1 MAVDTGT
8 GMGAHAWRRALA
20 KVMKLTS
27 GYYREDEP
35 DNLMELVK
43 GMEDAPGIGK
53 AMDGLAEAVMDGLDA
68 DDAEAVQRAYCVLS
82 AAPFIAQRE
91 HLIIPGMSESRCRTM
106 VFLRGMGLYSNAYT
120 RLSDTDV
127 ITGRGIEPGGGIL
140 YDGPDISLRFVRD
153 VDRLLAEDGL
163 DRMTA
168 PGFNPVAFPI
178 DLMAFMAD
186 GGGVDSGLA
195 DRAAGLMQESIFSNG
210 PMWAPLP
217 MDGETLRAS
226 AKPLPGAEKGSPAWR
241 MLMDLGDNMPD
252 VGPTAADMRFLV
264 NEGDFT
270 RDRGKSDETMEDE
283 AISLAGRFLD
293 SIDRSTVKGVIP
305 CHLFPQSL
313 TTWVL
318 SSHDA
323 RLLKALPEAWMML
336 NRFERLYYDA
346 EKTAQAR
353 LRDSDSTREDLI
365 GIYTGSVRGLLPDLS
380 GRNGAVPDNVLKGRI
395 ADLIESGWVDVDDGQ
410 GVLVRP
416 A

>member
-1 MAVDTGT
+1 MTAGT
-8 GMGAHAWRRALA
+8 GAGAHAWRRALA
-20 KVMKLTS
+20 KVMKLAD
-27 GYYREDEP
+27 GYYREGEP
-35 DNLMELVK
+35 DNLMELAE
-43 GMEDAPGIGK
+43 GMETAPGIGK

-82 AAPFIAQRE
+82 AAPFIALRE
-91 HLIIPGMSESRCRTM
+91 HLIIPGMSEGRCRTM
-106 VFLRGMGLYSNAYT
+106 VFLRGMGLYSTAYT
-120 RLSDTDV
+120 RLSDADV
-127 ITGRGIEPGGGIL
+127 ITGRGIEPGGGVL

-153 VDRLLAEDGL
+153 VDAMLAEDGL
-163 DRMTA
+163 DRMA
-168 PGFNPVAFPI
+168 VPGFNPVAFPI

-186 GGGVDSGLA
+186 GGGADSGLA
-195 DRAAGLMQESIFSNG
+195 DRAAGLMRESIFSNG

-217 MDGETLRAS
+217 MDEETLRAS

-270 RDRGKSDETMEDE
+270 RDKGESDETMKDK
-283 AISLAGRFLD
+283 AISLAGGFLD
-293 SIDRSTVKGVIP
+293 SIDHSTAKGAIP

-313 TTWVL
+313 TTWTL

-336 NRFERLYYDA
+336 SRFERLYYDA
-346 EKTAQAR
+346 ERTAQAR
-353 LRDSDSTREDLI
+353 LQDSDSTREDLV

-395 ADLIESGWVDVDDGQ
+395 AGLIESGWVDVGDGR
-410 GVLVRP
+410 GVLVRT